1 MLAHNTNYN
10 PFHPVL
16 CILCFEYNSFEAIN
30 WLHSFLENYVSTKV
44 LRTCTSNWFPPCDLM
59 YYVAT
64 YPSTLFWSQN
74 NQISQW
80 SGSLTLFL
88 AAFSGID
95 QNWHQWI
102 RLEFYSKIMKV
113 NMFSNNYGYHV
124 TCWTS
129 AIVLSAFHNKL
140 RWA

>member
-1 MLAHNTNYN
+1 MHTTPTITRFIQCFVSCALNTIHLKPKTDYI
-10 PFHPVL
+10 P
-16 CILCFEYNSFEAIN
+16 
-30 WLHSFLENYVSTKV
+30 FLENYVSTNYV
-44 LRTCTSNWFPPCDLM
+44 NTSNWFPPCDLM

-74 NQISQW
+74 NPISQW

-88 AAFSGID
+88 AAVSGID

-102 RLEFYSKIMKV
+102 RLEFYSKLMKV

-129 AIVLSAFHNKL
+129 AKCCSFSFPK
-140 RWA
+140 